1 MTTLGYALSCEE
13 FSPKELVRQ
22 AVRAQ
27 QAGFQALWISD
38 HFHPWTDRQG
48 NSPFVW
54 SVIGALSQACA
65 LPITTA
71 VTCPIVRT
79 HPAVVAQAAATSAAQ
94 LDGRFTLGVG
104 TGEALNEHITGR
116 RWPTAAIRRGML
128 EEAVAVI
135 RELFTGAQVNHH
147 GRYYTVENARLYTLP
162 PRPTPIYVSGY
173 GPRSAR
179 LAGRIGDGYQCSM
192 PAAELVSEFHHAGG
206 MGKPTQAGFKVCY
219 GPSKDDAVRTAH
231 EMWPIEHLPG
241 ELGQN
246 LPTPAHFEQA
256 SSLVTAEAVERSV
269 PAGPDAKPYLDRIRE
284 FADAGFDEVY
294 VQQIGEDQENFFAFW
309 ESEIAPEL
317 AA

>member
-13 FSPKELVRQ
+13 FHPNELVRQ

-27 QAGFQALWISD
+27 QAGFEALWISD

-48 NSPFVW
+48 QSPFVW
-54 SVIGALSQACA
+54 SVIGALSQACT

-79 HPAVVAQAAATSAAQ
+79 HPAVIAQAAATSAAQ
-94 LDGRFTLGVG
+94 LDGRFVLGVG
-104 TGEALNEHITGR
+104 TGEALNEHITGL
-116 RWPTAAIRRGML
+116 RWPPAAVRRDML
-128 EEAVAVI
+128 DEAVTVI
-135 RELFTGAQVNHH
+135 RELFTGEQVNHH
-147 GRYYTVENARLYTLP
+147 GRHYTVENARLYTLP
-162 PRPTPIYVSGY
+162 PTPTPIYVSGY
-173 GPRSAR
+173 GPHSAR

-192 PAAELVSEFHHAGG
+192 PDGELVSEFHHAGG
-206 MGKPTQAGFKVCY
+206 MGKPAQAGFKVCY
-219 GPSKDDAVRTAH
+219 GPSKQDAVRTARDVWGT
-231 EMWPIEHLPG
+231 EQLPG

-256 SSLVTAEAVERSV
+256 ASLVTLEAVEQSV

-284 FADAGFDEVY
+284 FAGAGFDEVY
-294 VQQIGEDQENFFAFW
+294 IQQIGDDQEGFFAFW

>member
-13 FSPKELVRQ
+13 FHPNDLVRQ

-27 QAGFQALWISD
+27 QAGFEALWISD
-38 HFHPWTDRQG
+38 HFHPWTDAQG
-48 NSPFVW
+48 QSAFVW
-54 SVIGALSQACA
+54 SVIGALSQSCT

-79 HPAVVAQAAATSAAQ
+79 HPAVIAQAAATSAA
-94 LDGRFTLGVG
+94 LHEGRFVLGVG

-116 RWPTAAIRRGML
+116 RWPPAAVRRGML
-128 EEAVAVI
+128 DEAVAVI
-135 RELFTGAQVNHH
+135 RELFTGEQVNHH

-162 PRPTPIYVSGY
+162 PAPTPIYVSGY
-173 GPRSAR
+173 GPHSAR

-192 PAAELVSEFHHAGG
+192 PDAALVSEFHHAGG
-206 MGKPTQAGFKVCY
+206 MGKPSQAGFKVCY
-219 GPSKDDAVRTAH
+219 AASKEEGVRTAH
-231 EMWPIEHLPG
+231 ELWPSEQLPG

-246 LPTPAHFEQA
+246 LPTPTHFEQA
-256 SSLVTAEAVERSV
+256 SSLVTTDAVAQAV
-269 PAGPDAKPYLDRIRE
+269 PAGPDAKPYLDRIKE
-284 FADAGFDEVY
+284 FADAGFDELY
-294 VQQIGEDQENFFAFW
+294 VQQIGPDQEQFFAFW